1 LRCSLIDSGAAP
13 DMLTTTDAQT
23 RQRKKAA
30 SLARRAL
37 AEKNLKRQIARS
49 FLRGATPEMEALLR
63 ACIVDKPVQIKSVSF
78 QKSAIRLEIDWPF
91 LLPEATGNPDDWLQ
105 SNRDLRNFQKEFRLL
120 LLEQRQAAKL
130 GNLLHG
136 EFVAFLERF
145 FGAAKYE
152 PYPIGRDSDVTVRDY
167 LELTKKV
174 AKEGRSA
181 GPRRTVIPPSRAAE
195 MRREGC
201 RIILVL
207 DDMRKDNRRPLGE
220 ITSRTESLLLAKLV
234 SDYDSDRYPW
244 MKYFRRSWRRLGTSK
259 GWKHPNGPLLAAP
272 PSWSAKEL
280 AVWIIHYKY
289 LQKSGADYPVGA
301 ISKVVKCGAHSHR

>member
-1 LRCSLIDSGAAP
+1 
-13 DMLTTTDAQT
+13 MLTTTDAQT

-37 AEKNLKRQIARS
+37 AEKNLKHQIARS

-91 LLPEATGNPDDWLQ
+91 LLPAATGNPDDWLQ
-105 SNRDLRNFQKEFRLL
+105 SDRDVRRFQKEFRLL

-136 EFVAFLERF
+136 EFIAFLERF

-152 PYPIGRDSDVTVRDY
+152 TYPIGRSSNVTVRDY

-174 AKEGRSA
+174 AADGRSA
-181 GPRRTVIPPSRAAE
+181 GPRRTVIPPGRAAE
-195 MRREGC
+195 MRRKGC
-201 RIILVL
+201 KIISVL
-207 DDMRKDNRRPLGE
+207 KDARKRNRRPREE
-220 ITSRTESLLLAKLV
+220 INSRTESLLLAKLV
-234 SDYDSDRYPW
+234 SDYDSDHYPW
-244 MKYFRRSWRRLGTSK
+244 MKYFRRSWDRLGITKS
-259 GWKHPNGPLLAAP
+259 WKHTNDPLLAAP

-280 AVWIIHYKY
+280 AVWIIHHEY
-289 LQKSGADYPVGA
+289 LQETGADYPVGA
-301 ISKVVKCGAHSHR
+301 ISKVVKCGTRSRR